1 MKHLATACWVNKG
14 LFNVAEFCWNLKQ
27 KPVTLPSNPKWP
39 GQSSIDHFLIC
50 TLGKCPQFALDLLH
64 SEVHCIPP
72 VRGKPETSL
81 LKNWLS
87 TSSRIVS
94 WVSWRILEVPQV
106 TGVPPVIIHFLTG
119 AKRREWMGCWG
130 LLGVAG
136 MIIHS
141 QWIIPENSLLT
152 KHQKV
157 LMRFSVKPSVFGVRV
172 PTWLRKKHHESW
184 PLEVPAGA
192 TQQESIGKPNFRH
205 GVEPIW

>member
-1 MKHLATACWVNKG
+1 MLAPKTLRDSDYRSLSMKHLATACWVNKG

-94 WVSWRILEVPQV
+94 WVIWRILEVPQV

-130 LLGVAG
+130 LLGWLFIASG
-136 MIIHS
+136 S
-141 QWIIPENSLLT
+141 FLKIPYLLST
-152 KHQKV
+152 
-157 LMRFSVKPSVFGVRV
+157 
-172 PTWLRKKHHESW
+172 RK
-184 PLEVPAGA
+184 
-192 TQQESIGKPNFRH
+192 F
-205 GVEPIW
+205 